1 MDSLLADITN
11 EIQEDFDVK
20 ASVAWNEFDDEC
32 VECEDFHDI
41 VLDMHNMFA
50 DGCGV
55 GEILITLE
63 RNEFELSFVANE
75 PVDEWTDIPHMITGT
90 FSFSGL
96 RVNDA
101 VVAAKVHYI
110 R

>member
-63 RNEFELSFVANE
+63 RNE
-75 PVDEWTDIPHMITGT
+75 WTDIPHMITGT